1 MRSKVE
7 GPGPGDCGL
16 ARCVA
21 LIGETL
27 DKAREV
33 LVFGDSGILTC
44 SFIADHRERSFCRG
58 FNITDA

>member
-7 GPGPGDCGL
+7 GPGPGDCVL

-44 SFIADHRERSFCRG
+44 SFIADPRE
-58 FNITDA
+58 